1 MEDLQPQA
9 AAAATLCETCSGFDW
24 TTWLRDKI
32 VQAYI
37 LHSRFENVINA
48 ALAGCRLCAFVIR
61 RYNNLSLA
69 DETRRAHLGLPM
81 AVETATSV
89 FNSNTILDLRMYLVC
104 GGPELTPVQ
113 RIEAKH
119 AAFSTYF
126 GMSVPTCK
134 FISLRILTV
143 DILNPLASWEDLQQR
158 CAVRS
163 YHDLQGFPSVYPL
176 PCRLTWLRERI
187 AECCD
192 SPSHKSCR
200 RSPDGMAPKMPTR
213 VIDCEELRLVETRG
227 KRDGDDVRFKPYAI
241 LSHCWGTKWGLRTT
255 QSNYAEMCLSIQ
267 LDILPA
273 TIRDAIIFS
282 QRIGYRYIWIDSLCI
297 IQPERPGDL
306 NEQGDW
312 NEELP
317 NMHIYYKNADVALV
331 IESAAGD
338 EDGFLA
344 NVDFEGKQDTCD
356 TPRPIPIPVK
366 LGVRGSSFFQIDF
379 ESHKQMAIMAH
390 RFYFSRGTPLR
401 KRAWTL
407 Q

>member
-1 MEDLQPQA
+1 
-9 AAAATLCETCSGFDW
+9 
-24 TTWLRDKI
+24 
-32 VQAYI
+32 
-37 LHSRFENVINA
+37 
-48 ALAGCRLCAFVIR
+48 
-61 RYNNLSLA
+61 
-69 DETRRAHLGLPM
+69 
-81 AVETATSV
+81 
-89 FNSNTILDLRMYLVC
+89 
-104 GGPELTPVQ
+104 
-113 RIEAKH
+113 
-119 AAFSTYF
+119 
-126 GMSVPTCK
+126 
-134 FISLRILTV
+134 
-143 DILNPLASWEDLQQR
+143 
-158 CAVRS
+158 
-163 YHDLQGFPSVYPL
+163 
-176 PCRLTWLRERI
+176 
-187 AECCD
+187 
-192 SPSHKSCR
+192 
-200 RSPDGMAPKMPTR
+200 
-213 VIDCEELRLVETRG
+213 
-227 KRDGDDVRFKPYAI
+227 
-241 LSHCWGTKWGLRTT
+241 LRTT

-282 QRIGYRYIWIDSLCI
+282 QRIGYRYIWIESLCI
-297 IQPERPGDL
+297 IQPERPGDP

-390 RFYFSRGTPLR
+390 RFYSSRGTPLR